1 VRLQQQPTCKHERQ
15 TTWGGCNFHQLFHMA
30 AMIVKL
36 QALQCSFLLDMSH
49 VTETKLREL
58 REMVKSPD
66 VKDEVTRVKGSIS
79 VVRLSWADPI

>member
-1 VRLQQQPTCKHERQ
+1 
-15 TTWGGCNFHQLFHMA
+15 MA

-79 VVRLSWADPI
+79 VVRLSWADRI